1 MIEVLGR
8 EELSCSLQA
17 IDYTLDTVF
26 LLLCLP
32 GTVIA
37 ELEELDEERTDLF
50 KVLDK
55 ELLQLMDFDVFVIA
69 EVIAEVL

>member
-1 MIEVLGR
+1 MIEVLWW

-17 IDYTLDTVF
+17 INYTLDTVF

-32 GTVIA
+32 GTVVA

>member
-1 MIEVLGR
+1 MV
-8 EELSCSLQA
+8 
-17 IDYTLDTVF
+17 
-26 LLLCLP
+26 
-32 GTVIA
+32 A